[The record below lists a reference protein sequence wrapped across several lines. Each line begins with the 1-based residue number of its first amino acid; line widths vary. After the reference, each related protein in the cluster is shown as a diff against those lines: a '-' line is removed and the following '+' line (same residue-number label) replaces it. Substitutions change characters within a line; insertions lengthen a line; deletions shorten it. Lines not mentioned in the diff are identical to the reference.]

1 MPCRECSDGSQG
13 EYQTRHTP
21 AAPLS
26 AGVGTVVGMVR
37 TTLSAAE
44 ARRVAL
50 AAQGFGRPAAE
61 EVSTRALNAAV
72 TRLGLLQIDSVNVF
86 ERSHYLPLFAR
97 LGAYDKATLDRLTLR
112 QRGPYAEYW
121 AHEAAFVPRADLP
134 LFRWRMDAMRAR
146 DAGPTR
152 IAGVERTEGV
162 RRELR
167 DLLRA
172 EGPMPASAVEHESNV
187 RRGPWWGWS
196 DVKLGLEQMFRWG
209 EVVSAG
215 RSGFE
220 RVYALPEQVL
230 PAGALEV
237 APDRPA
243 AILQLV
249 RHATRA
255 LGVGTRADIADYYR
269 LRSDDTAAALAE
281 LTAAGELVPVR
292 VEGWAER
299 AWLHADA
306 RVPRRMSADA
316 LLSPFD
322 PVVWFR
328 RRAERMYGFHYRIE
342 IYTPAPKRVFGYY
355 VLPVLQD
362 DRLVGRIDL
371 KSDRQR
377 GVLRLRTAWQEPG
390 ERLDPDRLAET
401 LRRTAA
407 WQGLDGVEVT
417 DRGTAAAAV
426 AAALG
431 VPLLPHETADDA
443 DAPAEAG
450 DAAPTDPADD
460 APTGS
465 GDAAPV

>member
-1 MPCRECSDGSQG
+1 
-13 EYQTRHTP
+13 
-21 AAPLS
+21 
-26 AGVGTVVGMVR
+26 MVR

-50 AAQGFGRPAAE
+50 AAQGFGQSPADT
-61 EVSTRALNAAV
+61 VSTRTLNSGFA
-72 TRLGLLQIDSVNVF
+72 RLGLLQIDSVNVF

-97 LGAYDKATLDRLTLR
+97 LGAYDRSTLDRLTLSK
-112 QRGPYAEYW
+112 RGPYAEYW
-121 AHEAAFVPRADLP
+121 AHEAAFIDRGDLP
-134 LFRWRMDAMRAR
+134 LFRWRMDALR
-146 DAGPTR
+146 DRDSWPTR
-152 IAGVERTEGV
+152 IDGVTRTEGV

-167 DLLRA
+167 ALLRA

-209 EVVSAG
+209 DVVSAG

-230 PAGALEV
+230 PAGTLET
-237 APDRPA
+237 APSRSA
-243 AILQLV
+243 AVLELV
-249 RHATRA
+249 RRASRA
-255 LGVGTRADIADYYR
+255 LGVGTRADIADYFR
-269 LRSDDTAAALAE
+269 LRADDTAAAIAE
-281 LTAAGELVPVR
+281 LVAAGELAPVG
-292 VEGWAER
+292 VEGWDER
-299 AWLHADA
+299 AWMHADA

-322 PVVWFR
+322 PIVWFR

-377 GVLRLRTAWQEPG
+377 GVLRVRTAWQEPG
-390 ERLDPDRLAET
+390 ERLDAERLADT

-407 WQGLDGVEVT
+407 WQGLDEVEIT

-426 AAALG
+426 AGALG
-431 VPLLPHETADDA
+431 VPLVPHVAADDA
-443 DAPAEAG
+443 DATVALEPA
-450 DAAPTDPADD
+450 
-460 APTGS
+460 
-465 GDAAPV
+465 V

>member
-1 MPCRECSDGSQG
+1 
-13 EYQTRHTP
+13 
-21 AAPLS
+21 
-26 AGVGTVVGMVR
+26 MVR

-50 AAQGFGRPAAE
+50 AAQGFGRAPTDA
-61 EVSTRALNAAV
+61 VSTRALTAGFA
-72 TRLGLLQIDSVNVF
+72 RLGLLQIDSVNVF

-97 LGAYDKATLDRLTLR
+97 LGAYDKTALDRRTLTA
-112 QRGPYAEYW
+112 RGPWTEYW
-121 AHEAAFVPRADLP
+121 AHEAAFIDRDDLP
-134 LFRWRMDAMRAR
+134 LFRWRMDALRAR

-152 IAGVERTEGV
+152 VDAVTRTEGV

-167 DLLRA
+167 ALLRA

-209 EVVSAG
+209 DVVTAG

-230 PAGALEV
+230 PAGTLET
-237 APDRPA
+237 APARPA
-243 AILQLV
+243 AVLRLV

-255 LGVGTRADIADYYR
+255 LGVGTRADIADYFR
-269 LRSDDTAAALAE
+269 LRSDDTAAAIAK
-281 LTAAGELVPVR
+281 LTAAGELLPVQ
-292 VEGWAER
+292 VEGWGER

-306 RVPRRMSADA
+306 RVPRRVSADA
-316 LLSPFD
+316 VLSPFD

-362 DRLVGRIDL
+362 DRLVGRVDL
-371 KSDRQR
+371 KNDRQR
-377 GVLRLRTAWQEPG
+377 GVLRVRTAWQEPG
-390 ERLDPDRLAET
+390 ERLDADRLADT

-426 AAALG
+426 AIALG
-431 VPLLPHETADDA
+431 VPLLPHEAADDA
-443 DAPAEAG
+443 DAT
-450 DAAPTDPADD
+450 AAPDPA
-460 APTGS
+460 
-465 GDAAPV
+465 V

>member
-1 MPCRECSDGSQG
+1 M
-13 EYQTRHTP
+13 
-21 AAPLS
+21 A
-26 AGVGTVVGMVR
+26 R

-50 AAQGFGRPAAE
+50 AAQGFGVPPADR
-61 EVSTRALNAAV
+61 VSTRALTAGFA
-72 TRLGLLQIDSVNVF
+72 RLGLLQIDSVNVF

-97 LGAYDKATLDRLTLR
+97 LGAYDRATLDRRTMTA
-112 QRGPYAEYW
+112 RGPYAEYW
-121 AHEAAFVPRADLP
+121 AHEAAFVDRADLP
-134 LFRWRMDAMRAR
+134 LFRWRMDALRAR
-146 DAGPTR
+146 DAWPNR
-152 IAGVERTEGV
+152 IEGVRRTEGV

-167 DLLRA
+167 ALLAA
-172 EGPMPASAVEHESNV
+172 EGPMPASAVEHEANV

-196 DVKLGLEQMFRWG
+196 DVKTGLEQMFRWG
-209 EVVSAG
+209 DVVSAG

-230 PAGALEV
+230 PAGTLEG
-237 APDRPA
+237 APARPDA
-243 AILQLV
+243 VLELV
-249 RHATRA
+249 RRASRA
-255 LGVGTRADIADYYR
+255 LGVGTRADVADYFR
-269 LRSDDTAAALAE
+269 LRSDDTARAIAE
-281 LTAAGELVPVR
+281 LAAAGELVPVQ
-292 VEGWAER
+292 VESWGER
-299 AWLHADA
+299 AWMHADA

-316 LLSPFD
+316 VLSPFD

-362 DRLVGRIDL
+362 DRLVGRVDL

-377 GVLRLRTAWQEPG
+377 GVLRVRTAWEEPG
-390 ERLDPDRLAET
+390 ERLDAERLAET

-426 AAALG
+426 AGALG
-431 VPLLPHETADDA
+431 VGLVPHVAADDA
-443 DAPAEAG
+443 DAS
-450 DAAPTDPADD
+450 AAPDPA
-460 APTGS
+460 
-465 GDAAPV
+465 V

>member
-1 MPCRECSDGSQG
+1 
-13 EYQTRHTP
+13 
-21 AAPLS
+21 
-26 AGVGTVVGMVR
+26 MVR

-50 AAQGFGRPAAE
+50 AAQGFGRPP
-61 EVSTRALNAAV
+61 STDVPTRSVNVAIA
-72 TRLGLLQIDSVNVF
+72 RLGLLQIDSVNVF

-97 LGAYDKATLDRLTLR
+97 LGAYDRSTLDRLTLGR
-112 QRGPYAEYW
+112 TGPYTEYW
-121 AHEAAFVPRADLP
+121 AHEAAFIPRDDLR
-134 LFRWRMDAMRAR
+134 LFRWRMDAFRER

-152 IAGVERTEGV
+152 AEGVARTESV
-162 RRELR
+162 RHELR
-167 DLLRA
+167 ALLRA
-172 EGPMPASAVEHESNV
+172 EGPMRASAVEHESNV

-196 DVKLGLEQMFRWG
+196 DVKTGLEQMFRWG

-230 PAGALEV
+230 PAGFLET
-237 APDRPA
+237 APPRAEAVRD
-243 AILQLV
+243 LV
-249 RHATRA
+249 RQATRA
-255 LGVGTRADIADYYR
+255 LGVGTRADVADYYR
-269 LRSDDTAAALAE
+269 LRADDTATAIAE
-281 LTAAGELVPVR
+281 LTAAGELLPVT
-292 VEGWAER
+292 VEGWRER
-299 AWLHADA
+299 AWLHPDA
-306 RVPRRMSADA
+306 AVPRRVRVDA
-316 LLSPFD
+316 VLSPFD

-377 GVLRLRTAWQEPG
+377 GVLRVRTAWQEPG
-390 ERLDPDRLAET
+390 EHLDPDRLADT

-407 WQGLDGVEVT
+407 WQGLDGLEVT
-417 DRGTAAAAV
+417 DRGTAAAPL

-431 VPLLPHETADDA
+431 LALVPHEVTDDA
-443 DAPAEAG
+443 DAPAPETATDG
-450 DAAPTDPADD
+450 D
-460 APTGS
+460 
-465 GDAAPV
+465 

>member
-1 MPCRECSDGSQG
+1 VSAAIGS
-13 EYQTRHTP
+13 
-21 AAPLS
+21 
-26 AGVGTVVGMVR
+26 VVRMVR

-50 AAQGFGRPAAE
+50 AAQGFGQPPADS
-61 EVSTRALNAAV
+61 VSTRALNAGFA
-72 TRLGLLQIDSVNVF
+72 RLGLLQIDSVNVF

-97 LGAYDKATLDRLTLR
+97 LGAYDKTTLDRLTMAK
-112 QRGPYAEYW
+112 RGPYAEYW
-121 AHEAAFVPRADLP
+121 AHEAAFVDRADLP
-134 LFRWRMDAMRAR
+134 LFRWRMDALR
-146 DAGPTR
+146 DRDSWPTR
-152 IAGVERTEGV
+152 IESVTRTEGV
-162 RRELR
+162 RRELQA
-167 DLLRA
+167 LLRA

-209 EVVSAG
+209 DVVSAG

-230 PAGALEV
+230 PAGTLETAPARPV
-237 APDRPA
+237 AIRE
-243 AILQLV
+243 LV
-249 RHATRA
+249 RRSARA
-255 LGVGTRADIADYYR
+255 LGIGTRADIADYFR
-269 LRSDDTAAALAE
+269 LRSDDTAAAIAGLV
-281 LTAAGELVPVR
+281 AAGELVPVT
-292 VEGWAER
+292 VEGWGER
-299 AWLHADA
+299 AWMHADA
-306 RVPRRMSADA
+306 RVPRRLTADA
-316 LLSPFD
+316 VLSPFD

-377 GVLRLRTAWQEPG
+377 GVLRVRTAWQEPG
-390 ERLDPDRLAET
+390 ERLDPDRLADT

-426 AAALG
+426 AGALG
-431 VPLLPHETADDA
+431 VALVPHVAADDA
-443 DAPAEAG
+443 EATAALEPA
-450 DAAPTDPADD
+450 
-460 APTGS
+460 
-465 GDAAPV
+465 V

>member
-1 MPCRECSDGSQG
+1 
-13 EYQTRHTP
+13 
-21 AAPLS
+21 
-26 AGVGTVVGMVR
+26 MVR

-50 AAQGFGRPAAE
+50 AAQGFGRPP
-61 EVSTRALNAAV
+61 STDVPTRSVNVAIA
-72 TRLGLLQIDSVNVF
+72 RLGLLQIDSVNVF

-97 LGAYDKATLDRLTLR
+97 LGAYDRSTLDRLTLGR
-112 QRGPYAEYW
+112 TGPYTEYW
-121 AHEAAFVPRADLP
+121 AHEAAFIPRDDLR
-134 LFRWRMDAMRAR
+134 LFRWRMDAFRER

-152 IAGVERTEGV
+152 AEGVARTESV
-162 RRELR
+162 RHELR
-167 DLLRA
+167 ALLRA
-172 EGPMPASAVEHESNV
+172 EGPMRASAVEHESNV

-196 DVKLGLEQMFRWG
+196 DVKTGLEQMFRWG

-230 PAGALEV
+230 PAGFLET
-237 APDRPA
+237 APPRAEAVRD
-243 AILQLV
+243 LV
-249 RHATRA
+249 RQATRA
-255 LGVGTRADIADYYR
+255 LGVGTRADVADYYR
-269 LRSDDTAAALAE
+269 LRADDTATAIAE
-281 LTAAGELVPVR
+281 LTAAGELLPVT
-292 VEGWAER
+292 VEGWRER
-299 AWLHADA
+299 AWLHPGAA
-306 RVPRRMSADA
+306 VPRRVRADA
-316 LLSPFD
+316 VLSPFD

-377 GVLRLRTAWQEPG
+377 GLLRVRTAWQEPG
-390 ERLDPDRLAET
+390 EHLDPDRLADT

-407 WQGLDGVEVT
+407 WQGLDGLEVT
-417 DRGTAAAAV
+417 DRGTAAAPL

-431 VPLLPHETADDA
+431 LALVPHEVTDDT
-443 DAPAEAG
+443 DAPAPETTADG
-450 DAAPTDPADD
+450 D
-460 APTGS
+460 
-465 GDAAPV
+465 

>member
-1 MPCRECSDGSQG
+1 
-13 EYQTRHTP
+13 
-21 AAPLS
+21 
-26 AGVGTVVGMVR
+26 MVR

-50 AAQGFGRPAAE
+50 AAQGFGRAPADA
-61 EVSTRALNAAV
+61 VSTRALNAGFA
-72 TRLGLLQIDSVNVF
+72 RLGLLQIDSVNVF

-97 LGAYDKATLDRLTLR
+97 LGAYDKSTLDRLTMAK
-112 QRGPYAEYW
+112 RGPYAEYW
-121 AHEAAFVPRADLP
+121 AHEAAFVDRADLP
-134 LFRWRMDAMRAR
+134 LFRWRMDVLR
-146 DAGPTR
+146 DRDSWPTR
-152 IAGVERTEGV
+152 VESVTRTEGV
-162 RRELR
+162 RRELQA
-167 DLLRA
+167 LLRA

-209 EVVSAG
+209 DVVSAG

-230 PAGALEV
+230 PAGTLET
-237 APDRPA
+237 APARPD
-243 AILQLV
+243 AIRELV
-249 RHATRA
+249 RRSTRA
-255 LGVGTRADIADYYR
+255 LGIGTRADIADYFR
-269 LRSDDTAAALAE
+269 LRSDDTAAAIAE
-281 LTAAGELVPVR
+281 LVAAGELVPVT
-292 VEGWAER
+292 VEGWGER

-306 RVPRRMSADA
+306 RVPRRLTADA

-377 GVLRLRTAWQEPG
+377 GVLRVRTAWQEPG
-390 ERLDPDRLAET
+390 ERLDADRLAET

-417 DRGTAAAAV
+417 DRGSAAAAV
-426 AAALG
+426 AGALG
-431 VPLLPHETADDA
+431 VALVPHVAADDA
-443 DAPAEAG
+443 EATAALEPA
-450 DAAPTDPADD
+450 
-460 APTGS
+460 
-465 GDAAPV
+465 V

>member
-1 MPCRECSDGSQG
+1 
-13 EYQTRHTP
+13 
-21 AAPLS
+21 
-26 AGVGTVVGMVR
+26 MVR

-50 AAQGFGRPAAE
+50 AAQGFGRPPADT
-61 EVSTRALNAAV
+61 VSTRALNA
-72 TRLGLLQIDSVNVF
+72 TIGRLGLLQIDSVNVF

-97 LGAYDKATLDRLTLR
+97 LGAYDRSTLDRLTFHR
-112 QRGPYAEYW
+112 SGPYTEYW
-121 AHEAAFVPRADLP
+121 AHEAAIVPRDDLR
-134 LFRWRMDAMRAR
+134 LFRWRMDALRER

-152 IAGVERTEGV
+152 IDGVTRTATV
-162 RRELR
+162 RRELQA
-167 DLLRA
+167 LLRA

-230 PAGALEV
+230 PAGFLDA
-237 APDRPA
+237 APDRRTA
-243 AILQLV
+243 VRELV
-249 RHATRA
+249 QRATRA
-255 LGVGTRADIADYYR
+255 LGVGTRADVADYYR
-269 LRSDDTAAALAE
+269 LRSDDTAAALAD
-281 LTAAGELVPVR
+281 LTDAGVLLAVR
-292 VEGWAER
+292 VEGWREQ
-299 AWLHADA
+299 AWMHADA
-306 RVPRRMSADA
+306 RVHRRVDADA
-316 LLSPFD
+316 VLSPFD

-377 GVLRLRTAWQEPG
+377 GVLRVRTAWQEPG
-390 ERLDPDRLAET
+390 ERLDAERLAET

-407 WQGLDGVEVT
+407 WQGLGAVEVT
-417 DRGTAAAAV
+417 DRGTAAADV
-426 AAALG
+426 AGALG
-431 VPLLPHETADDA
+431 VALVPHRSADDA
-443 DAPAEAG
+443 DAPAPVA
-450 DAAPTDPADD
+450 D
-460 APTGS
+460 APAPDAGADTAAL
-465 GDAAPV
+465 GD